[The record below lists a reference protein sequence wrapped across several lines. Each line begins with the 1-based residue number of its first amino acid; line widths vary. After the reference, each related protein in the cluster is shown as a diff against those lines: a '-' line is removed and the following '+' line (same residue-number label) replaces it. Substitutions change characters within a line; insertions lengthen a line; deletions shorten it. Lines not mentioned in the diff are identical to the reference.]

1 MFSFT
6 TKLPL
11 LVTVLSSLSLSVL
24 AAVPAHP
31 GGRLSP
37 SEAELK
43 YSRAH
48 SLGDDYTFN
57 VQDGWQTVNISDLLY
72 KYEPP
77 VSQTSYALDLG
88 SALDSGAVRPGLAK
102 RSLKKVGDAVKGA
115 VKDIFKGL
123 KAIGQAEAV
132 TITWCV
138 LRLPHPKHDA
148 YY

>member
-1 MFSFT
+1 M
-6 TKLPL
+6 
-11 LVTVLSSLSLSVL
+11 VTVLSSLFLSVL

-31 GGRLSP
+31 AGRLSP
-37 SEAELK
+37 SEAELR

-57 VQDGWQTVNISDLLY
+57 VQDGWQTVNISDLMY

-77 VSQTSYALDLG
+77 VTQTSYALDLG
-88 SALDSGAVRPGLAK
+88 TALDSRNDKRGLAK

-123 KAIGQAEAV
+123 KAIGQAESV

-138 LRLPHPKHDA
+138 LHLSRPQS
-148 YY
+148 